1 MTTTTRPTGP
11 AGGNPA
17 SVLVAA
23 LERAWAAIRRRHPQV
38 PEVVMAVAS
47 GSVGRR
53 GELKLGH
60 FADRRW
66 TVASAERPELF
77 VGGEGLAAGPVEVL
91 GTLLHEAA
99 HGLAA
104 TRGVQDTSR
113 QGRYHNRRYATL
125 ARELGLTVQRAGS
138 RGWTA
143 TTIPAETQAVYAA
156 VIDDLG
162 RALVL
167 WRRAEHASPGKPT
180 SNLLAA
186 VCSCGRRIRAA
197 RSTLAQAPVLCG
209 RCGQAFQPPEP
220 PDHQRTGFDT

>member
-1 MTTTTRPTGP
+1 MTTSGP
-11 AGGNPA
+11 PGGNAA
-17 SVLVAA
+17 SVLVAS
-23 LERAWAAIRRRHPQV
+23 LERAWTQIRRRHPEA

-60 FADRRW
+60 FAQRRW
-66 TVASAERPELF
+66 TVAAAERPELF

-104 TRGVQDTSR
+104 TRRIQDTSR

-125 ARELGLTVQRAGS
+125 AGELALTVQRAGS
-138 RGWTA
+138 RGLAATA
-143 TTIPAETQAVYAA
+143 VPAETTAVYAA
-156 VIDDLG
+156 VIDDLA

-167 WRRAEHASPGKPT
+167 WHRAEHPRGGRRAN
-180 SNLLAA
+180 NLLPA
-186 VCSCGRRIRAA
+186 VCPCGRRIRVA
-197 RSTLAQAPVLCG
+197 RSTVAEAPVLCG
-209 RCGQAFQPPEP
+209 RCGGPFQPSAA
-220 PDHQRTGFDT
+220 QVSSFDT

>member
-1 MTTTTRPTGP
+1 MTTARPTD
-11 AGGNPA
+11 GNAA

-23 LERAWAAIRRRHPQV
+23 LEHTWMAIRARHPQV

-53 GELKLGH
+53 GDLKLGH

-66 TVASAERPELF
+66 TVATAERPELF
-77 VGGEGLAAGPVEVL
+77 VGGEGLAAGAVEVL

-113 QGRYHNRRYATL
+113 QGRYHNRRYAAL
-125 ARELGLTVQRAGS
+125 AGELGLTVQRAGS

-143 TTIPAETQAVYAA
+143 TQVPAETATVYDAV
-156 VIDDLG
+156 VDDLA

-167 WRRAEHASPGKPT
+167 WRRAEHPGPGKRA

-186 VCSCGRRIRAA
+186 VCGCGRRIRAA

-209 RCGQAFQPPEP
+209 RCGGPFQPPE
-220 PDHQRTGFDT
+220 DEGTRIDT

>member
-1 MTTTTRPTGP
+1 MSRAKPTGS
-11 AGGNPA
+11 NA
-17 SVLVAA
+17 SSALVAA
-23 LERAWAAIRRRHPQV
+23 LERAWTQIRARHPQV

-53 GELKLGH
+53 GQLKLGH

-66 TVASAERPELF
+66 KVATTERPELF

-113 QGRYHNRRYATL
+113 QGRYHNRRYAAL
-125 ARELGLTVQRAGS
+125 AGELGLTVQRAGS

-143 TTIPAETQAVYAA
+143 TAVPAETATVYAA
-156 VIDDLG
+156 VVDDLA

-167 WRRAEHASPGKPT
+167 WRRAEHPGPGKRAG
-180 SNLLAA
+180 NLLAA
-186 VCSCGRRIRAA
+186 VCGCGRRVRAA
-197 RSTLAQAPVLCG
+197 RSTLAEAPVLCG
-209 RCGQAFQPPEP
+209 RCGGPFQASE
-220 PDHQRTGFDT
+220 DEGARIDT

>member
-1 MTTTTRPTGP
+1 MSRIRPTG
-11 AGGNPA
+11 GNAA

-23 LERAWAAIRRRHPQV
+23 LERTWTAIRRRHPQV

-104 TRGVQDTSR
+104 TRRIQDTSR
-113 QGRYHNRRYATL
+113 QGRYHNRRRYATL
-125 ARELGLTVQRAGS
+125 ARELGLTVQRAGA

-143 TTIPAETQAVYAA
+143 TAVPAETTTVYAA
-156 VIDDLG
+156 VVDDLA

-167 WRRAEHASPGKPT
+167 WRRAEHPSGGRRAN
-180 SNLLAA
+180 NLLAA
-186 VCSCGRRIRAA
+186 VCGCGRRIQAA
-197 RSTLAQAPVLCG
+197 RFTLAQAPVLCG
-209 RCGQAFQPPEP
+209 RCGGPFQPPK
-220 PDHQRTGFDT
+220 DRGTRIDT

>member
-1 MTTTTRPTGP
+1 MSPTSP
-11 AGGNPA
+11 AGRNAA
-17 SVLVAA
+17 SMLVAC
-23 LERAWAAIRRRHPQV
+23 LERAWTAIRRRHPQV

-66 TVASAERPELF
+66 NVASAERPELF
-77 VGGEGLAAGPVEVL
+77 VGGEGLAAGAVEVL

-104 TRGVQDTSR
+104 ARGIQDTSR
-113 QGRYHNRRYATL
+113 QGRYHNRRYADL
-125 ARELGLTVQRAGS
+125 ARELGLTVRTAGS

-143 TTIPAETQAVYAA
+143 TAVPAETTTVYAA
-156 VIDDLG
+156 VLEDLT

-167 WRRAEHASPGKPT
+167 WRRAEHPSGGRRAN
-180 SNLLAA
+180 NLLAA
-186 VCSCGRRIRAA
+186 VCGCGRRIRAA
-197 RSTLAQAPVLCG
+197 RSTLVEAPVLCG
-209 RCGQAFQPPEP
+209 RCGGPFQPLQDPNSQL
-220 PDHQRTGFDT
+220 DA

>member
-1 MTTTTRPTGP
+1 MPSSPRP
-11 AGGNPA
+11 AGNAA
-17 SVLVAA
+17 SGLVAA
-23 LERAWAAIRRRHPQV
+23 LERAWTAIRRRHPEV

-53 GELKLGH
+53 GELTLGH
-60 FADRRW
+60 FAERRW

-104 TRGVQDTSR
+104 TRRVQDTSR
-113 QGRYHNRRYATL
+113 QGRYHNRRYAAL
-125 ARELGLTVQRAGS
+125 AGELGLTVATAGS

-143 TTIPAETQAVYAA
+143 TTVPTETSTAYAA
-156 VIDDLG
+156 VVEDLA

-167 WRRAEHASPGKPT
+167 WRRAEQRGGGRRSN
-180 SNLLAA
+180 NLLPA
-186 VCSCGRRIRAA
+186 VCGCGRRIRAS
-197 RSTLAQAPVLCG
+197 RSTLAEAPVLCG
-209 RCGQAFQPPEP
+209 RCGGAFQPPAAQ
-220 PDHQRTGFDT
+220 DSGFDT

>member
-1 MTTTTRPTGP
+1 MSPTRPTG
-11 AGGNPA
+11 GNA

-23 LERAWAAIRRRHPQV
+23 LERAWSAIRARHPQV
-38 PEVVMAVAS
+38 PEVVMVVAS

-66 TVASAERPELF
+66 TVATTERPELF

-104 TRGVQDTSR
+104 ARGVQDTSR
-113 QGRYHNRRYATL
+113 QGRYHNRRYVAL
-125 ARELGLTVQRAGS
+125 AGELGLTVQRAGS

-143 TTIPAETQAVYAA
+143 TTVPAETTTVYAA
-156 VIDDLG
+156 VVDDLA

-167 WRRAEHASPGKPT
+167 WRRAEHPGGRKRAG
-180 SNLLAA
+180 NLLAA
-186 VCSCGRRIRAA
+186 VCGCGRRIRAA

-209 RCGQAFQPPEP
+209 RCGGPFQPPQEEGT
-220 PDHQRTGFDT
+220 DFDT

>member
-1 MTTTTRPTGP
+1 MTRPTST
-11 AGGNPA
+11 AA

-23 LERAWAAIRRRHPQV
+23 LERTWAAIRARHPQV

-47 GSVGRR
+47 GSAGRR

-60 FADRRW
+60 FAERRW
-66 TVASAERPELF
+66 TVATAERPELF
-77 VGGEGLAAGPVEVL
+77 VGGEGLAGGAVEVL

-113 QGRYHNRRYATL
+113 QGRYHNRRYAAL
-125 ARELGLTVQRAGS
+125 ASELGLTVQRAGA

-143 TTIPAETQAVYAA
+143 TQVPTDTEAAYAA
-156 VIDDLG
+156 VVDDLA

-167 WRRAEHASPGKPT
+167 WRRAEHPSGTKRST
-180 SNLLAA
+180 NLLAA
-186 VCSCGRRIRAA
+186 VCGCGRRIRAA

-209 RCGQAFQPPEP
+209 RCGGPFQPPE
-220 PDHQRTGFDT
+220 DEGTRIDT